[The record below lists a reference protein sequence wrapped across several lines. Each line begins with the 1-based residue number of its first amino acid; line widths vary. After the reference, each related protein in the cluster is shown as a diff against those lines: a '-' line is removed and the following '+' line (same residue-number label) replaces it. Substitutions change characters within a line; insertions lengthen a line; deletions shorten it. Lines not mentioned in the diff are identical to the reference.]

1 MRPGPKMYVGYS
13 ELQLR
18 LWFSTV
24 DKDYDD
30 VSGTQRVKWVSV
42 GWLGCEVETNRG
54 PGRHHNI
61 LEKKGSRSQTPDLQM
76 NSRSMSSL

>member
-1 MRPGPKMYVGYS
+1 MGVLAPVVRPGQKMYVGYS

-42 GWLGCEVETNRG
+42 GWLGCEVEMEQRARQA
-54 PGRHHNI
+54 P
-61 LEKKGSRSQTPDLQM
+61 
-76 NSRSMSSL
+76 